1 MLAVHSFTCIFRLYS
16 IFLFIYNFIQLVIIR
31 CKAHRTPDKKR
42 ITRYKTYLLL
52 IIMHGDSPRAH
63 GKKK

>member
-16 IFLFIYNFIQLVIIR
+16 IFLFIYNFIKLVIIR
-31 CKAHRTPDKKR
+31 CKAHRTLDKKR
-42 ITRYKTYLLL
+42 ITLYKAYLLF